1 MPCSTI
7 LTRLLFN
14 SVVVMTVIM
23 ALTLPTKSLASS
35 NAPSIAA
42 LDIRIVETL
51 LAMNVAP
58 IALTQSKTQTFSA
71 AMLSDATD
79 LGLLF
84 QPNLELLSL
93 LSPRQILMSPNL
105 TQITDRLSGIA
116 TTVSL
121 TPYDNEIGIAPW
133 HRLTDFTRQLGKHIG
148 EKNSADSLI
157 RESEQHLQA
166 LKDRLPDNQPPLL
179 IIRLM
184 DHHHARVF
192 GSNSMFQSALDQLE
206 LVNAWQGQN
215 NHLGFTTVSLD
226 ALIDID
232 ARLVILESPFANSP
246 VREQFFAQGIWEHM
260 RSLQRGDEIYLP
272 ANFIHFG
279 ALPSALSFA
288 DLLVEALDVRS
299 EH

>member
-1 MPCSTI
+1 MPCSTVSA
-7 LTRLLFN
+7 RLLFN
-14 SVVVMTVIM
+14 GVVVVAIIT
-23 ALTLPTKSLASS
+23 ALTLPAKSLASS
-35 NAPSIAA
+35 NASSIAA
-42 LDIRIVETL
+42 LDIRIVESL
-51 LAMNVAP
+51 LAMNVVP
-58 IALTQSKTQTFSA
+58 KALTGSQTQNFSA
-71 AMLSDATD
+71 AMLSDATE

-105 TQITDRLSGIA
+105 TQITDKLSGIA

-121 TPYDNEIGIAPW
+121 TPYDNEIGIDPW
-133 HRLTDFTRQLGKHIG
+133 HRLTDFTRQLGKYIG
-148 EKNSADSLI
+148 EKNSAENLV
-157 RESEQHLQA
+157 RESEHRLQI
-166 LKDRLPDNQPPLL
+166 LRDRLPSEQPPLL

-184 DHHHARVF
+184 DHNHARVF
-192 GSNSMFQSALDQLE
+192 GSNSMFQGILEQLE
-206 LVNAWQGQN
+206 LTNAWKGQN
-215 NHLGFTTVSLD
+215 NYLGFTTASLD

-246 VREQFFAQGIWEHM
+246 VREQFFAQGIWKHL

-288 DLLVEALDVRS
+288 DLLVEALDVS
-299 EH
+299 SDH

>member
-1 MPCSTI
+1 MLCSTI
-7 LTRLLFN
+7 PTRLLCN
-14 SVVVMTVIM
+14 SVVVMAAIV
-23 ALTLPTKSLASS
+23 ALTLPIKSLASS
-35 NAPSIAA
+35 NASSIAA

-51 LAMNVAP
+51 LAMNVTP
-58 IALTQSKTQTFSA
+58 IALTESKTQTFPA
-71 AMLSDATD
+71 TMLSDATE

-93 LSPRQILMSPNL
+93 LSPRQILISPNL

-121 TPYDNEIGIAPW
+121 TPYDNEIRTAPW

-148 EKNSADSLI
+148 EKSSAETLI
-157 RESEQHLQA
+157 RESEHHLQA
-166 LKDRLPDNQPPLL
+166 LKKRLPDNQPPLL

-206 LVNAWQGQN
+206 LVNAWQGQSN
-215 NHLGFTTVSLD
+215 QLGFTTVSLD

-232 ARLVILESPFANSP
+232 ARLVVLESPFANSP
-246 VREQFFAQGIWEHM
+246 VRGQFFAQGIWEHM

-288 DLLVEALDVRS
+288 DLLVEALDARS